1 MNQEILVISGQ
12 EYTVKIYIERRRTS
26 LCSIG
31 KNINIRIPTFL
42 SSKDQLSEIERL
54 KTWAIK
60 KIQDNPPISKTI
72 KEYNSGDILTIGEK
86 KYTLV
91 ITTGDIERSRGR
103 LRDDN
108 IILTLPRAGFGH
120 AQKTHFL
127 ASQKQGFYELAPKSD
142 RNRQEEISK
151 LINKIISRER
161 LPVLEKKIRELNSQ
175 YFKDSLDI
183 GVIKFKNQKTRWG
196 SCSQKKNI
204 NISVRLLLAPEHIL
218 EYVCLHELAH
228 LREHNHSAKFWS
240 IIQSIDPSYKDKHK
254 WLRRHG
260 KELII

>member
-12 EYTVKIYIERRRTS
+12 EYTLKTYIERRRTS

-108 IILTLPRAGFGH
+108 IILTIPSSL
-120 AQKTHFL
+120 K
-127 ASQKQGFYELAPKSD
+127 E

-161 LPVLEKKIRELNSQ
+161 LSVLEKIRSKGYKIYLFHYNDYKRKSRFSMSNHLETACDRTFLIK
-175 YFKDSLDI
+175 KDDLEKS
-183 GVIKFKNQKTRWG
+183 
-196 SCSQKKNI
+196 
-204 NISVRLLLAPEHIL
+204 RL
-218 EYVCLHELAH
+218 
-228 LREHNHSAKFWS
+228 
-240 IIQSIDPSYKDKHK
+240 
-254 WLRRHG
+254 
-260 KELII
+260 

>member
-12 EYTVKIYIERRRTS
+12 EYTLKIYIERRRTS

-108 IILTLPRAGFGH
+108 IILTIPSSL
-120 AQKTHFL
+120 K
-127 ASQKQGFYELAPKSD
+127 E